1 MDKKV
6 HCGSDPWEPTLPV
19 IWTPMVATWYS
30 KYKEGNVHA
39 CACVCT
45 RPCPIVCICTHKNK
59 QREKVRS
66 DSSPTPICPPAHDQG
81 SSLYHCSAS
90 FLLCVSAMIRDLP
103 EVPVLLG
110 ISPLRS
116 VHAHFTPFPCL
127 SDTEE
132 QRSLLKIEASLQPF
146 GC

>member
-1 MDKKV
+1 MDRIPGSPHSLSSGLLWLQLGIPSTRKV
-6 HCGSDPWEPTLPV
+6 MCMRARVYAPARVQLSVFAH
-19 IWTPMVATWYS
+19 
-30 KYKEGNVHA
+30 
-39 CACVCT
+39 T
-45 RPCPIVCICTHKNK
+45 RTNK

-90 FLLCVSAMIRDLP
+90 FLLCVSAMIRDLL

-127 SDTEE
+127 SDAEE